1 MKERREL
8 LGQGLVECRERLV
21 GVEFDKQEMF
31 YTIYVNFLTNLKLW
45 AEMQTGD
52 DPSTITIAK

>member
-8 LGQGLVECRERLV
+8 LGQGLVECRERLA
-21 GVEFDKQEMF
+21 GLEFDKQEMF

-45 AEMQTGD
+45 AEMQTSD
-52 DPSTITIAK
+52 DLSSILIGK

>member
-1 MKERREL
+1 M
-8 LGQGLVECRERLV
+8 GQGLVECRERLA